1 MTTNSSVKLDAFDLV
16 MAALREHEKNLDR
29 LVEQLTFLTKSLENT
44 NRRLKEDI
52 DSIKHEKTS

>member
-1 MTTNSSVKLDAFDLV
+1 VKLDAFDLV